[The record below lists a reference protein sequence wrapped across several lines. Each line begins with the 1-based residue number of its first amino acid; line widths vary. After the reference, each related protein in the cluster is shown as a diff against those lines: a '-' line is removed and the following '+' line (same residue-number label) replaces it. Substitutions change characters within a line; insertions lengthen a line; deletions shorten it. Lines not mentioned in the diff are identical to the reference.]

1 MDREKCT
8 VDRAAALVPNCSLFT
23 FHFSLNY
30 MDNFEQ
36 KPVGSTSLDTQTRAR
51 LASEASPPSTPMTS
65 GIDTGDSFW
74 KRNKWFAVLA
84 LLAVVVIG
92 VLAYAAFR
100 KPSATTE
107 AKVVMDMT
115 APTEVQS
122 GNEGVIKT
130 IITNNDS
137 KAIEGLEM
145 ELVYPSGVVY
155 VSSNP
160 TAQNLSGSVFA
171 LPNLSP
177 GQNVAVLTKLRYEGG
192 VGENR
197 QVVAKLK
204 YKLHGISAEFNKQT
218 QVSTKLVAAGVTLD
232 IQGPQNATNSELVT
246 YTLQYANQSQ
256 QNFDRVR
263 IKVVLPP
270 GFQFAGSQ
278 PAPSQ
283 GKDTWDILGLPVAQG
298 GQIAISGA
306 YQSATPG
313 QGAVVSAEL
322 LVPDA
327 NGGYFS
333 QGQASFATQIAQM
346 PLLVAQTWSG
356 KTEGNLNTDPGQG
369 LHYHITYQN
378 NAPVAAR
385 GVRIVFTVESLTA
398 DLSTLSAEGAAI
410 SGNTVTWSAASQPAL
425 EVLNPNESGSV
436 DVSVRVKNPPIKD
449 RSVNPDVV
457 TSVKI
462 ISNEYDAYMAG
473 NKIQVKLNTQPRF
486 EGSSSFTSGPKPP
499 KVGQTTR
506 YTITLALRNTTND
519 VTGGTF
525 TAFIPNTN
533 GFDMTSVTKS
543 EAGKVTYDSSTGR
556 LVWTVGTLPA
566 HTGEFSPV
574 RSLQFQVS
582 ATPASAQIGRSIVL
596 MKDAVFKGVDSFT
609 QNPVTLQI
617 VDMTSQEAAGGGAG
631 QVVQ

>member
-1 MDREKCT
+1 
-8 VDRAAALVPNCSLFT
+8 
-23 FHFSLNY
+23 

-36 KPVGSTSLDTQTRAR
+36 KPVGATSLDTQTRSR
-51 LASEASPPSTPMTS
+51 LATSASPSTTTPALAS
-65 GIDTGDSFW
+65 NESDSFW
-74 KRNKWFAVLA
+74 KRNKWFVLIVVLA
-84 LLAVVVIG
+84 AAVIG

-100 KPSATTE
+100 KPTTPTE
-107 AKVVMDMT
+107 AKVILELT
-115 APTEVQS
+115 APAEVQS
-122 GNEGVIKT
+122 GNEGVVKAV
-130 IITNNDS
+130 ITNNDS
-137 KAIEGLEM
+137 KTIESLEM
-145 ELVYPSGVVY
+145 ELVYPNGVVY

-160 TAQNLSGSVFA
+160 NAQNLSGSVFS

-204 YKLHGISAEFNKQT
+204 YKLSGLSAEFGKQA
-218 QVSTKLVAAGVTLD
+218 QAVTKLVAAGVTLD

-278 PAPSQ
+278 PTPSQ
-283 GKDTWDILGLPVAQG
+283 GKDTWDILGLPVGQN

-313 QGAVVSAEL
+313 QGAVISAEL

-327 NGGYFS
+327 SGGYFS
-333 QGQASFATQIAQM
+333 QGQASFATQIAST
-346 PLLVAQTWSG
+346 PLLVTQTWSG
-356 KTEGNLNTDPGQG
+356 KTGGDLNTDQG
-369 LHYHITYQN
+369 SGLNYHIAFQN

-385 GVRIVFTVESLTA
+385 GVKIVFTVESLTA

-410 SGNTVTWSAASQPAL
+410 NGNTVTWTGASSPVL
-425 EVLNPNESGSV
+425 EVLNPNESGAV
-436 DVSVRVKNPPIKD
+436 DVSVRVKDPPIKD
-449 RSVNPDVV
+449 KSTNPVVV

-462 ISNEYDAYMAG
+462 ISNEYDAYMPG
-473 NKIQVKLNTQPRF
+473 NKIEIKLNTQARF
-486 EGSSSFTSGPKPP
+486 EGSASFTSGPKPP
-499 KVGQTTR
+499 KVGQLSR
-506 YTITLALRNTTND
+506 YTITLTLRNTFND
-519 VTGGTF
+519 VSNGAF
-525 TAFIPNTN
+525 TAIIPNTN
-533 GFDMTSVTKS
+533 GFDMSSVTKA
-543 EAGKVTYDSSTGR
+543 EADKVTYDPSTGR
-556 LVWTVGTLPA
+556 LNWKVGTLSA
-566 HTGEFSPV
+566 HIGDFSPV

-582 ATPASAQIGRSIVL
+582 AIPSSAQVGRAITL
-596 MKDAVFKGVDSFT
+596 MKGATFTGLDSFT
-609 QNPVTLQI
+609 QKPITLQI
-617 VDMTSQEAAGGGAG
+617 SDINSQDAAGSSGSG

>member
-1 MDREKCT
+1 
-8 VDRAAALVPNCSLFT
+8 
-23 FHFSLNY
+23 

-36 KPVGSTSLDTQTRAR
+36 KPVSSTSLDTQTRSR
-51 LASEASPPSTPMTS
+51 LASEAPPSASSPAFV
-65 GIDTGDSFW
+65 GDTTDSFW
-74 KRNKWFAVLA
+74 KRNKWFVVVAV
-84 LLAVVVIG
+84 LAVVVIG
-92 VLAYAAFR
+92 VLAYIAFH
-100 KPSATTE
+100 KPSAPTE
-107 AKVVMDMT
+107 VKVLLEMT

-130 IITNNDS
+130 IVTNNDS
-137 KAIEGLEM
+137 QTIEDLQM
-145 ELVYPSGVVY
+145 ELVYPNGVVY

-160 TAQNLSGSVFA
+160 NAQNLSGSTFS

-197 QVVAKLK
+197 QIVAKLK
-204 YKLHGISAEFNKQT
+204 YKLHGISAEFDKQT
-218 QVSTKLVAAGVTLD
+218 HASTKLVAAGVTLD
-232 IQGPQNATNSELVT
+232 IQGPQNATNSELIT
-246 YTLQYANQSQ
+246 YTIQYANQSQ

-263 IKVVLPP
+263 VKVMLPP

-283 GKDTWDILGLPVAQG
+283 GKDTWDIQGLPVAQS

-313 QGAVVSAEL
+313 QGAVISAEL
-322 LVPDA
+322 LVPDTS
-327 NGGYFS
+327 GGYFS
-333 QGQASFATQIAQM
+333 QGQASFSTQIAQT
-346 PLLVAQTWSG
+346 PLLVTQTWSG

-436 DVSVRVKNPPIKD
+436 DVSFQVKNPPIKD

-462 ISNEYDAYMAG
+462 ISNEYDAYMPG

-499 KVGQTTR
+499 KVGQATR

-533 GFDMTSVTKS
+533 GFDMASVTKN
-543 EAGKVTYDSSTGR
+543 ETGKVTYDSSTGR

-582 ATPASAQIGRSIVL
+582 ATPANAQIGKSIVL
-596 MKDAVFKGVDSFT
+596 MKDGVYKGTDSFT
-609 QNPVTLQI
+609 QKPFTLQI
-617 VDMTSQEAAGGGAG
+617 ADMTSQEAAGGGTG
-631 QVVQ
+631 QVVP